1 MLKEAILASGLA
13 LANAGMKSLFEA
25 GTSYFMD
32 PCSGVQ
38 RRALLRKDATSLL
51 SRAAEIAESAMR
63 ELGRDTK
70 RLRRRILRTAQHV
83 ELPLLRR
90 KRRTA
95 LGLAAELGL
104 SIGAVLMYFLDPQR
118 GHERR
123 DALRA
128 RLRHMRSTF
137 HDVRNRPRD
146 GVHPAPQPP
155 APSGSPS

>member
-1 MLKEAILASGLA
+1 
-13 LANAGMKSLFEA
+13 
-25 GTSYFMD
+25 MD

-70 RLRRRILRTAQHV
+70 SLRRRILRTAQHV

>member
-1 MLKEAILASGLA
+1 
-13 LANAGMKSLFEA
+13 
-25 GTSYFMD
+25 MD

-70 RLRRRILRTAQHV
+70 SLRRRILRTAQHV

-90 KRRTA
+90 KRRKRRTA
-95 LGLAAELGL
+95 LGLATAGLAL